1 MFNDYETRFCK
12 GRSCLYGGSDPLL
25 ELCQLDGLSTTPEGA
40 KVYAD
45 GQYLGTTPVTY
56 SDTKI
61 VGSSTNIR
69 IEKEGYKT
77 VNAVLN
83 RSEQADI
90 GAIVGGLFV
99 WIPFL
104 WTMKYNAE
112 HNYEMEPINGSAPVH
127 HVADTAK

>member
-1 MFNDYETRFCK
+1 MIMRQGFVKVAAVFMAALILFS
-12 GRSCLYGGSDPLL
+12 SCAS
-25 ELCQLDGLSTTPEGA
+25 STVFRTTPEGA

-112 HNYEMEPINGSAPVH
+112 HNYEMEPLNGSAPVH

>member
-1 MFNDYETRFCK
+1 MRQGFVKVAAVFMAALILFS
-12 GRSCLYGGSDPLL
+12 SCAS
-25 ELCQLDGLSTTPEGA
+25 STVFRTTPEGA

-90 GAIVGGLFV
+90 GAIVGALFYEGGL
-99 WIPFL
+99 L
-104 WTMKYNAE
+104 AE
-112 HNYEMEPINGSAPVH
+112 SQPVALL
-127 HVADTAK
+127 VERREVDG

>member
-1 MFNDYETRFCK
+1 MRQGFVKLAAVFMAALILFS
-12 GRSCLYGGSDPLL
+12 SCAS
-25 ELCQLDGLSTTPEGA
+25 STVFRTTPEGA

-104 WTMKYNAE
+104 WTMKYN
-112 HNYEMEPINGSAPVH
+112 P
-127 HVADTAK
+127 

>member
-1 MFNDYETRFCK
+1 MRQGFVKVAAVFMAALILFS
-12 GRSCLYGGSDPLL
+12 SCAS
-25 ELCQLDGLSTTPEGA
+25 STVFRTTPEGA

-45 GQYLGTTPVTY
+45 GQYLGTTLVTY

-77 VNAVLN
+77 VNAVLS

-104 WTMKYNAE
+104 WTMKYNPE
-112 HNYEMEPINGSAPVH
+112 QDRKSV
-127 HVADTAK
+127 V